1 MLRRGDNM
9 IKERI
14 KFVLSYYLPNQSE
27 LFCQPN
33 VFETYN
39 KDELNQA
46 INIAKTNGYKLV
58 KLAQYKQVVYVTDN

>member
-1 MLRRGDNM
+1 MLRRGGNM
-9 IKERI
+9 INERT
-14 KFVLSYYLPNQSE
+14 KFVLYYYLPNQSE

-46 INIAKTNGYKLV
+46 ISIAKTNGYKLV
-58 KLAQYKQVVYVTDN
+58 KLEQYK

>member
-1 MLRRGDNM
+1 M
-9 IKERI
+9 INERT
-14 KFVLSYYLPNQSE
+14 KFVLYYYLPNQSE

-46 INIAKTNGYKLV
+46 ISIAKTNGYKLV
-58 KLAQYKQVVYVTDN
+58 KLEQYK

>member
-9 IKERI
+9 VKERI
-14 KFVLSYYLPNQSE
+14 KFVLSYCLPIQSE

-46 INIAKTNGYKLV
+46 ISIAKAKGYDLV
-58 KLAQYKQVVYVTDN
+58 KLEQYRQFVYVDE